1 MIETSYKYYVFMT
14 KRAWNQTLKTTGNTG
29 HFCKNT
35 EFYRTSKRQDIT
47 GNTTVFSNDL
57 SGSINF
63 FTF

>member
-35 EFYRTSKRQDIT
+35 EFYRQDILGQAKDRT
-47 GNTTVFSNDL
+47 LQEIPLFSVM
-57 SGSINF
+57 
-63 FTF
+63 T